1 MSSQANHYS
10 PLDVVHLQCVW
21 DDLLEGNN
29 TYTKETAI
37 DIAELEA
44 VFGDFFGLLL
54 EGMAWCARIV
64 FAASNTPC

>member
-1 MSSQANHYS
+1 M
-10 PLDVVHLQCVW
+10 
-21 DDLLEGNN
+21 GNN

-54 EGMAWCARIV
+54 EGIAWCARIV